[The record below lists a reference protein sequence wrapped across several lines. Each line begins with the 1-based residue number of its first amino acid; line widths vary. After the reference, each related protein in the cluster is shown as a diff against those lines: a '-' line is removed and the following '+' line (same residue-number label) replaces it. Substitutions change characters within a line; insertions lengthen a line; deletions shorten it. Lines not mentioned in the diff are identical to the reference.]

1 MAQRV
6 RRRSINMMRLG
17 TCWGLYASPVSI
29 LNFTPKSG
37 PVGTTVTISGTGYST
52 TASQNT
58 VTFNG
63 IPATVTS
70 ASLTQ
75 LVVTVPSGATTGPIA
90 VTTPTGSATSSTSF
104 TVTTGGPL
112 GAPTITSFTPTIGTM
127 GTTVTIT
134 GTNFE
139 LIPANNKI

>member
-1 MAQRV
+1 M
-6 RRRSINMMRLG
+6 
-17 TCWGLYASPVSI
+17 
-29 LNFTPKSG
+29 
-37 PVGTTVTISGTGYST
+37 
-52 TASQNT
+52 
-58 VTFNG
+58 
-63 IPATVTS
+63 TS

-112 GAPTITSFTPTIGTM
+112 GPPTITSFTPTIGTM